1 MLADPRDVARV
12 LGLPPGSEP
21 AYEPLGEA
29 PGAPE
34 RWSAGGRAVIAR
46 RPVTDEAA
54 NNHAAVF
61 EALARAGFPHI
72 PRLLGFSGL
81 ATLEEEVPGLTAL
94 QVEPPPGSAA
104 AAVAALAALHALP
117 LREGLDWEKAPAE
130 LLPEAPPPLYRLGFA
145 AQEREAAAPGF
156 AAAREALLAGPFGFA
171 HRAASAANLLLAPGR
186 AWLVNFGA
194 AGFGPQLFDV
204 AAFLLTSGLDAPARR
219 VLAMEYARLRGF
231 DPEATAD
238 LVDLAGIAW
247 GVEELLWLPRRQVE
261 ALGDD
266 AALAALNLAAVRI
279 ERGMREP
286 AGSAPAAAAI
296 RRALW
301 G

>member
-1 MLADPRDVARV
+1 MLADPRDVARA
-12 LGLPPGSEP
+12 LGLPTGSEP
-21 AYEPLGEA
+21 VREPLGEA

-34 RWSAGGRAVIAR
+34 RWSGGGRAVIAR
-46 RPVTDEAA
+46 RPLPEEAA
-54 NNHAAVF
+54 HNHAAVF
-61 EALARAGFPHI
+61 EALSRAGFPHI

-104 AAVAALAALHALP
+104 AAVAALAALHTLP
-117 LREGLDWEKAPAE
+117 LREGLDWEKPPAE
-130 LLPEAPPPLYRLGFA
+130 LLPGAPPPLYRLGFA
-145 AQEREAAAPGF
+145 AHEREAAAPGF

-171 HRAASAANLLLAPGR
+171 HRAATAANLLLAPGR

-194 AGFGPQLFDV
+194 AGFGHQLFDV

-219 VLAMEYARLRGF
+219 VLAMEYARLRGLE
-231 DPEATAD
+231 PEATAD

-247 GVEELLWLPRRQVE
+247 GVEELLGLPRRQVE

-286 AGSAPAAAAI
+286 AGGAPAAAAI